1 MSNLLGENFKP
12 YVAKQI
18 KTRQD
23 ILGRRESGILSD
35 SNSNEAIMWEN
46 GKTSY
51 VALASSVDIK
61 DSPIYKTNISVNV
74 EAVQGATGAFTEE
87 EQEELRENAG
97 FPEPIL
103 GTAEEEEA
111 AQSTLTPEQIA
122 ENNPFEV
129 EWISALTTEQAN
141 EIATQIARGILGIGT
156 QTGRINNLFYGT
168 NTDKNIITLKRYK
181 QVVDA
186 FKTLFGR
193 KWKAG
198 FGGVPTGIF
207 NEALGYEKEDQD
219 PIDNGNLEAAII
231 GESAYDENDLANL
244 KSRLYNDTSYAFL
257 QSPANNPLTLTLND
271 EVFTSPLAGLITY
284 KIVPKPGKTLSFD
297 EQQRA
302 QTSAVVDATFVAP
315 SSDLAAVRRLDQQI
329 TTVSTVN
336 TEFEEI
342 GNDGLGTKR
351 VKEALKLEGNPNQY
365 LGNFVSRNL
374 VLTNGTTFVAED
386 KSRTYKAGVANNLS
400 TFNEFVYG
408 FGGDKDFGLV
418 AMPGLEGVDIKSK
431 NMGSLREATVT
442 LRANSERQFS
452 LIDTVYCRIG
462 YTMFLEWGHSVY
474 FDNTPNYV
482 SNPLIEGVPSLI
494 PSFLKPEAGGT
505 CLGPNQG
512 IQKQIEKNRE
522 LSCGNYDA
530 FMGRVTNFSWEFDP
544 SGYYKVTLKLASIG
558 DIIESLGVDQP
569 LPNLLLENK
578 IPALGIQPSYN
589 SALETFL
596 SIAATPNGTSNVAT
610 GKLLARRR
618 YNKYI

>member
-1 MSNLLGENFKP
+1 
-12 YVAKQI
+12 
-18 KTRQD
+18 
-23 ILGRRESGILSD
+23 
-35 SNSNEAIMWEN
+35 MWEN

-97 FPEPIL
+97 FPESIP

-111 AQSTLTPEQIA
+111 AQAALTPEQIA

-168 NTDKNIITLKRYK
+168 NTDKNIITLKRYE

-257 QSPANNPLTLTLND
+257 QSPVNNPLTLTLND

-284 KIVPKPGKTLSFD
+284 KIVPKPGKTPSFED
-297 EQQRA
+297 IQRA
-302 QTSAVVDATFVAP
+302 QALAIQDATYVDPVYSGTAIARQ
-315 SSDLAAVRRLDQQI
+315 LEAQI
-329 TTVSTVN
+329 TTVTTLTSD
-336 TEFEEI
+336 FEEI
-342 GNDGLGTKR
+342 GTDGLGTKR
-351 VKEALKLEGNPNQY
+351 IKEGLELEGDPNQY

-386 KSRTYKAGVANNLS
+386 KSRTYKAGVANNIS

-482 SNPLIEGVPSLI
+482 SNSLIEGVPSLI
-494 PSFLKPEAGGT
+494 PSFLKT
-505 CLGPNQG
+505 
-512 IQKQIEKNRE
+512 R
-522 LSCGNYDA
+522 S
-530 FMGRVTNFSWEFDP
+530 RR
-544 SGYYKVTLKLASIG
+544 
-558 DIIESLGVDQP
+558 
-569 LPNLLLENK
+569 NLFR
-578 IPALGIQPSYN
+578 S
-589 SALETFL
+589 
-596 SIAATPNGTSNVAT
+596 
-610 GKLLARRR
+610 
-618 YNKYI
+618 